1 MAPLAARRPVAV
13 IGLGCIGGSV
23 ARALRAQG
31 VEVCGWSASPMD
43 NAHAAAAGVR
53 IVEQGAEAACAGVSH
68 VVLAVPVREVAA
80 VAREAAAAAPAEAR
94 IVHVAGLQRASA
106 LHLDGATA
114 ARVLGTHPLAG
125 SHDTGF
131 SASRPDLFVGCAVSV
146 EARAD
151 SRARRAAEWLWRTVG
166 AQEIDYRTAEAH
178 DRLMAWV
185 SHLPQLTATAL
196 GAALAEADIAAALLG
211 TGGRDV
217 TRLAA
222 SPLGSWPELLEGAPD
237 DLDAALAALERTV
250 GELRAALA
258 RRDGARLAAI
268 WERARAWRAAAAR
281 PTERKGPT
289 A

>member
-1 MAPLAARRPVAV
+1 M
-13 IGLGCIGGSV
+13 

-53 IVEQGAEAACAGVSH
+53 IAEAPGTAAACEDASH
-68 VVLAVPVREVAA
+68 VIIAVPVRAVTA
-80 VAREAAAAAPAEAR
+80 VAREAVAAASAEAR
-94 IVHVAGLQRASA
+94 IFHVAGLQRREA
-106 LHLDGATA
+106 LGLDETTA

-131 SASRPDLFVGCAVSV
+131 SASRADLFVGCAVSV

-151 SRARRAAEWLWRTVG
+151 PRARRAAEWLWRTMG
-166 AQEIDYRTAEAH
+166 AQDIDYRSAEEH

-185 SHLPQLTATAL
+185 SQLPQLTATAL
-196 GAALAEADIAAALLG
+196 GAALAGARIPATMLG

-222 SPLGSWPELLEGAPD
+222 SPLGSWPELLAGAPD
-237 DLDAALAALERTV
+237 DLDASLAALEAVLR
-250 GELRAALA
+250 ELRAALA
-258 RRDGARLAAI
+258 AHDADRVAAL
-268 WERARAWRAAAAR
+268 WETARAWRAHAAR
-281 PTERKGPT
+281 PPDTEGRT
-289 A
+289 T

>member
-1 MAPLAARRPVAV
+1 VAV

-31 VEVCGWSASPMD
+31 VEVCAWSASPMD

-53 IVEQGAEAACAGVSH
+53 IAEHDGAAAACADASH

-80 VAREAAAAAPAEAR
+80 VAREAVAAASGEAR
-94 IVHVAGLQRASA
+94 IFHVAGLQRAEA
-106 LHLDGATA
+106 LGLDHATA
-114 ARVLGTHPLAG
+114 ARVLGTHPMAG

-151 SRARRAAEWLWRTVG
+151 PRARRAAEWLWRTVG
-166 AQEIDYRTAEAH
+166 AQDIDYRSAEAH
-178 DRLMAWV
+178 DRLMTWV
-185 SHLPQLTATAL
+185 SQLPQLTATAL
-196 GAALAEADIAAALLG
+196 GAALAEADIPAALLG

-222 SPLGSWPELLEGAPD
+222 SPLGSWPELLAGAPRE
-237 DLDAALAALERTV
+237 LDAALAALERTL
-250 GELRAALA
+250 GEIRTALA
-258 RRDGARLAAI
+258 APDAARLEAI
-268 WERARAWRAAAAR
+268 WERARAWRARAAR
-281 PTERKGPT
+281 PSEPEGRTT
-289 A
+289 